1 MSTQTSLLEANK
13 ALVRRAVGYNHGSS
27 DNADE
32 IFAPDFVAYMPSQPA
47 MDRAGMERFIGD
59 FADAFPGYTYDIHE
73 QVAQGDTVYNHIT
86 WRGVHT
92 GTFAGVPATGRKH
105 PVQRHQPVQGAR
117 WPRGGAARRTGLS
130 RRTAADR
137 RHPTGLKRQ
146 KF

>member
-92 GTFAGVPATGRKH
+92 GTFAGVPATGSNIELSGINLFKVRNGR
-105 PVQRHQPVQGAR
+105 VVEQRAELDFLGVLQQIGAI
-117 WPRGGAARRTGLS
+117 P
-130 RRTAADR
+130 
-137 RHPTGLKRQ
+137 Q
-146 KF
+146 E